1 MEIKDLLHE
10 DSIILGAHNRNKQ
23 EAINKLI
30 DKHYKCGHIKDK
42 ETFKN
47 AIMEREKLSSTGVGN
62 MIAIPH
68 AQDDSVLYPSLV
80 AMVDREGVDFDSL
93 DQQPAKIFFM
103 IAVPKDGGSE
113 HLEILAQL
121 CQILMDEKVVSALLK
136 AISPKQFIK
145 ILTGEM
151 KIEVE
156 ETIKKQIDIVA
167 VTACPTGIA
176 HTYMAAKSLEDTAKS
191 MGIHIKVET
200 NGASGIKNKLTKED
214 IQEAKGVI
222 VAADKKVDIDRFNGK
237 HLIQVPVAKGIHNA
251 KELIEQALLIPQDIK
266 DESTTEEYIHITTL
280 DESQNEN
287 KIKTVFWSVYKHLMN
302 GISNIIPL
310 LMVYGII
317 LSFLKI
323 VEFDSLMSTLYNDTS
338 QGAEFL
344 YIIASVANLTL
355 MLIIPVLCAFIAESI
370 SDRPGFFVGLVA
382 GTTLLFNSFSSHSII
397 YAILIGYVAGY
408 LVFFLNKIF
417 SYLPELIHSIIPN
430 LLIPVCGTIISV
442 FLASHFIM
450 SEQILG
456 AQQYSQFIANAIL
469 PNYVLIIIGF
479 VLGAMMSIDMG
490 GPVNKI
496 AYTIAIIGIFFE
508 RYDVMTAVMVAGM
521 IPPIIIGLSM
531 LLSPNSFTEEERK
544 DKWRCIIKGLCFVSE
559 EAIPYMTKNKKA
571 IHLPCI
577 ITSGI
582 AGALSL
588 YYGCSQMFPH
598 GGIFTLP
605 LIMEPQYFLIALVA
619 SSLIGMSLI
628 LILKKNEKD

>member
-30 DKHYKCGHIKDK
+30 DKHYKCGHVKDK
-42 ETFKN
+42 ETFKS
-47 AIMEREKLSSTGVGN
+47 AIMAREKLSSTGVGN

-121 CQILMDEKVVSALLK
+121 CQILMDEKVVEALLK

-156 ETIKKQIDIVA
+156 ETIKKEIDIVA

-176 HTYMAAKSLEDTAKS
+176 HTYMAAKSLEDTAES

-237 HLIQVPVAKGIHNA
+237 HLVQVPVAKGIHNA
-251 KELIEQALLIPQDIK
+251 KELIEQALSISQDIK
-266 DESTTEEYIHITTL
+266 EESVAEDYVHLSTQE
-280 DESQNEN
+280 ESQNEN
-287 KIKTVFWSVYKHLMN
+287 KIKTIFWSVYKHLMN

-310 LMVYGII
+310 LMVYGIM
-317 LSFLKI
+317 LSLLQI
-323 VEFDSLMSTLYNDTS
+323 MEYDSLKTS
-338 QGAEFL
+338 FYMNTTGGTEIQ
-344 YIIASVANLTL
+344 YIISSISSLIKII
-355 MLIIPVLCAFIAESI
+355 IIPVFCAFIAESI
-370 SDRPGFFVGLVA
+370 SDRPGFFVGLVS
-382 GTTLLFNSFSSHSII
+382 GMTFLLSSFGNHFII
-397 YAILIGYVAGY
+397 YAILIGYGSGY
-408 LVFFLNKIF
+408 LVLLLNKIF
-417 SYLPELIHSIIPN
+417 SYLPEVIHSIIPN
-430 LLIPVCGTIISV
+430 LLIPVFGTSISV
-442 FLASHFIM
+442 ILINQLIMNEQFLEAN
-450 SEQILG
+450 
-456 AQQYSQFIANAIL
+456 QYSGFITNAIL
-469 PNYVLIIIGF
+469 PSYILVIIGF
-479 VLGAMMSIDMG
+479 VLGAMMSVDMG
-490 GPVNKI
+490 GPINKV
-496 AYTIAIIGIFFE
+496 AYTIGIIGIFFE

-531 LLSPNSFTEEERK
+531 LLSPNSFTEKERK

-559 EAIPYMTKNKKA
+559 EAIPYMTKDKKA

-577 ITSGI
+577 IASGI

-588 YYGCSQMFPH
+588 YLGCSQMFPH

-605 LIMEPQYFLIALVA
+605 LIMKPEYFLIALVA

-628 LILKKNEKD
+628 LALKKNEKG